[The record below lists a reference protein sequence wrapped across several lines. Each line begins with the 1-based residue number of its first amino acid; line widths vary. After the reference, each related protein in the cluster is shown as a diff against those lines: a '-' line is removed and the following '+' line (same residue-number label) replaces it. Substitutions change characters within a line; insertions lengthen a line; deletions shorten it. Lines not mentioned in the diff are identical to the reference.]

1 LHLSFLAIATD
12 YDETL
17 ACGSRADVN
26 ALNALQRW
34 RTTGGRL
41 VLVTGRLLE
50 DLRRVFSNCEMF
62 DYVVAENGAVLYRP
76 ATEEEKLLGG
86 PPPVNFLARLRQKHV
101 EPLFAGRCIVA
112 TEDPHES
119 AVREAI
125 VELQLDW
132 HVVRNRESLMA
143 MPKGVDKGSG
153 LRVAL
158 GELGLEAKDVFG
170 IGDAENDVAL
180 FKHCGSS
187 AAVANAGPEIKRH
200 ATFVTRGAC
209 GAGVAEVVHL
219 LLSQE
224 SWPAGP
230 SPLLVR

>member
-1 LHLSFLAIATD
+1 LSFLAIATD

-17 ACGSRADVN
+17 ACRARADLH

-50 DLRRVFSNCEMF
+50 DLRRVFSHWEMF
-62 DYVVAENGAVLYRP
+62 DYIVAENGAVLYRP
-76 ATEEEKLLGG
+76 ETAEEKLLGG
-86 PPPVNFLARLRQKHV
+86 PPPASFLARLYRLRV
-101 EPLFAGRCIVA
+101 EPLSVGRCIVA

-119 AVREAI
+119 AMREAI
-125 VELQLDW
+125 MELQLDW

-153 LRVAL
+153 LSAAL
-158 GELGLEAKDVFG
+158 GELRLEPKDVFG

-180 FKHCGSS
+180 FKRCGSS
-187 AAVANAGPEIKRH
+187 AAVANAGPEIQQH

-230 SPLLVR
+230 HPLVVR